1 MTTNESNP
9 RAALIR
15 SLSCTAH
22 KSVGS
27 QRDSRVSVKRKT
39 TSCFWICARAL
50 ETIRNESQCACGK
63 RDTRQFVEFRGIFAR
78 RFHLA
83 RSRKAVSGH
92 RNGHLV
98 PTRLHTWKHATQCV
112 SGRGGLCFAAI
123 QAVGEFKERLVDG
136 GFGQGRVAD
145 AGSAI
150 EGTLRARLLLTC
162 RTGLEYETRPL
173 STSDVTNS
181 PAKEAP
187 GNIAPKRTCL
197 RAPHKRERARAS
209 FDEARAKWNWAHRR
223 RGEDTWRQKAIGAE
237 RWQQP
242 PTHQLQVE
250 VHRGLGES
258 SRVHLAKVRLRGQT
272 NTSASR
278 ARRRTMIL
286 MRPHLRGPFL
296 PLRFGPTQ

>member
-9 RAALIR
+9 RAALIS

-39 TSCFWICARAL
+39 TSCCWICARAL

-92 RNGHLV
+92 RNGHFV
-98 PTRLHTWKHATQCV
+98 AARLHAWKHATQRV
-112 SGRGGLCFAAI
+112 GGRSGLWFAAI
-123 QAVGEFKERLVDG
+123 QAVGEFEERLVDG
-136 GFGQGRVAD
+136 GFGQGFAD

-150 EGTLRARLLLTC
+150 EERLRARLLLTC

-173 STSDVTNS
+173 STSV
-181 PAKEAP
+181 
-187 GNIAPKRTCL
+187 
-197 RAPHKRERARAS
+197 
-209 FDEARAKWNWAHRR
+209 
-223 RGEDTWRQKAIGAE
+223 
-237 RWQQP
+237 
-242 PTHQLQVE
+242 
-250 VHRGLGES
+250 
-258 SRVHLAKVRLRGQT
+258 
-272 NTSASR
+272 
-278 ARRRTMIL
+278 M
-286 MRPHLRGPFL
+286 
-296 PLRFGPTQ
+296 